1 MLYGKSLLRA
11 KRWGMRANAA
21 SKRLATAVFAALVWF
36 AGAALAQTRLQV
48 APVSMPATLAAP
60 RPVAGL
66 AAPDAPVRRIDLGA
80 PSTAERAQLAALNA
94 APVSVRLPASADP
107 AKSRPLAIGFSR
119 AVPTESRSISLAS
132 LAWQPLPAGG
142 LATRIEV
149 VSPGAAALRLSLAV
163 ADAAPELVVRFASA
177 TPSADVHGPY
187 PARAVAERVA
197 RYGAFWSPVIE
208 GDVAVVEIVAGADEA
223 RADVALQL
231 DMVSHLVVE
240 PPALASL
247 GPKRVQDIGSSGAC
261 NVDVACELPD
271 AALDSAA
278 RAVGKLVF
286 SSAAGSTFLCSGTL
300 INDAIGSYI
309 PYLHTAA
316 HCIEGAFEA
325 STINVYW
332 HFRAQSCRSLA
343 VPAFALQ
350 TGGAALLARD
360 PEFDWVLL
368 RLNAAP
374 PAGVVF
380 AGWSAALVPAGT
392 AATGLHHPQGDL
404 EKVSRGSTP
413 GYFTFVDG
421 SSFVTMQWR
430 SGTTEAG
437 SSGSGLFTLSA
448 SGTYYELRGGLFGG
462 DASCSN
468 RSGTDYYSRFDHML
482 AATRQYLVPPVAVV
496 PVEVPILSAGGL
508 ALLAV
513 LIAAR
518 AGLALRRRS

>member
-1 MLYGKSLLRA
+1 MHA
-11 KRWGMRANAA
+11 KLTY
-21 SKRLATAVFAALVWF
+21 KRLATAGLAALVSC
-36 AGAALAQTRLQV
+36 AGAAFAQTRLEV
-48 APVSMPATLAAP
+48 APVEMPATLAAAGS
-60 RPVAGL
+60 VAGL
-66 AAPDAPVRRIDLGA
+66 ASPDAPVRRIDLGA
-80 PSTAERAQLAALNA
+80 PNLAERAQLAALNA
-94 APVSVRLPASADP
+94 VPVSVRLPASADP

-119 AVPTESRSISLAS
+119 AVPTDSRNIRLAG

-142 LATRIEV
+142 VATRIEV
-149 VSPGAAALRLSLAV
+149 VSAGAAALRLSLAV
-163 ADAAPELVVRFASA
+163 PDAAPELVVRFASA

-187 PARAVAERVA
+187 PARAIAEQVA
-197 RYGAFWSPVIE
+197 RHGAFWSPVIE
-208 GDVAVVEIVAGADEA
+208 GDAAVVEIVARAGET

-231 DMVSHLVVE
+231 DLVSHLVVE

-247 GPKRVQDIGSSGAC
+247 GPKRVQDIGGSGAC

-271 AALDSAA
+271 ATLDSAA
-278 RAVGKLVF
+278 RSVGKLVF
-286 SSAAGSTFLCSGTL
+286 SNAAGSTFLCSGTL
-300 INDAIGSYI
+300 VNDAVNSYI

-343 VPAFALQ
+343 VPPYALQ

-360 PEFDWVLL
+360 PDFDWVLL
-368 RLNAAP
+368 RLNASP

-380 AGWSAALVPAGT
+380 AGWSAALVPTGA
-392 AATGLHHPQGDL
+392 AATGLHHPHGDL

-413 GYFTFVDG
+413 GYYTFEDG
-421 SSFVTMQWR
+421 SSFVTMHWR

-448 SGTYYELRGGLFGG
+448 SGAYYELRGGLFGG

-482 AATRQYLVPPVAVV
+482 AATRQYLVPPVVV
-496 PVEVPILSAGGL
+496 APVEVPILSPVGL

-518 AGLALRRRS
+518 AVLALRRRG